1 LSDGWGRKFAL
12 GLESTE
18 HKSFEF
24 EKMNLPIRVL
34 ISHFIS
40 FSADR
45 LRYPEFFCWPGVWKT
60 SPTSNGNRIEIW
72 LKHLSLFADR
82 GDKPGV
88 YPRRWPNRK
97 EEAVMETFNSF
108 YGTMALYDLTRQWI
122 LDEGPFMVKY
132 DWLFEDYSQ
141 DKALDWANNTFEQV
155 YGVSLDDFK
164 IMTVTV

>member
-1 LSDGWGRKFAL
+1 
-12 GLESTE
+12 
-18 HKSFEF
+18 
-24 EKMNLPIRVL
+24 
-34 ISHFIS
+34 
-40 FSADR
+40 
-45 LRYPEFFCWPGVWKT
+45 
-60 SPTSNGNRIEIW
+60 
-72 LKHLSLFADR
+72 
-82 GDKPGV
+82 
-88 YPRRWPNRK
+88 
-97 EEAVMETFNSF
+97 METFNSF